1 MDRTDFNRGGIFF
14 NRFEHK
20 AEELKALLS
29 LWYGIL
35 ERMGLFIFLNTAPVY
50 LPLHNRISTLYVQ
63 KQ

>member
-35 ERMGLFIFLNTAPVY
+35 ERMGLFNIFEHRPS
-50 LPLHNRISTLYVQ
+50 ISPFT
-63 KQ
+63 